1 MSPFVLR
8 APHLG
13 VGETMFGWLRV
24 IRGLCGLLF
33 GLNVMGLYT
42 MNTVPLFLINAV
54 SMVMFATL
62 FLWLRRVINRVYAK
76 RHGVPHPALAKRWA
90 L

>member
-1 MSPFVLR
+1 
-8 APHLG
+8 
-13 VGETMFGWLRV
+13 
-24 IRGLCGLLF
+24 LCGLLF

-54 SMVMFATL
+54 SMVMSAAL
-62 FLWLRRVINRVYAK
+62 FWWLRRVINRAYTK